1 MAYYRTDEG
10 RKKKR
15 LQNGKR
21 APARAVAAPEE
32 PPSSA
37 PPPAADTPQP
47 AFDPGMVAYL
57 AIAVSLIEGRKVG
70 VREIVEMLGRVFL
83 RQQGME
89 RLRRVDYVIAQLN
102 ANPP

>member
-1 MAYYRTDEG
+1 MAYYRTGEG
-10 RKKKR
+10 RIKKR

-21 APARAVAAPEE
+21 VAAAAAVEE
-32 PPSSA
+32 PPASA
-37 PPPAADTPQP
+37 PPPAADPPQP
-47 AFDPGMVAYL
+47 AFDRGMVAYL

-70 VREIVEMLGRVFL
+70 VREVVEMLGRVVL

-89 RLRRVDYVIAQLN
+89 RLRRVDYVVAQLN